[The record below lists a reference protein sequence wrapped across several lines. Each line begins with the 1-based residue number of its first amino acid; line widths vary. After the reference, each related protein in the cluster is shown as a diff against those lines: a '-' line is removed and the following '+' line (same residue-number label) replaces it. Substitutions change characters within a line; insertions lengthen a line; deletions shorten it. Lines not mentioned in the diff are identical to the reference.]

1 LQSLAIIGSGIAGL
15 GCAHFLHGAYDITV
29 FEQNDYVGGH
39 THTVVVDDFN
49 RPQPIDT
56 GFMVYNQVTYPNL
69 TRLFRELKLDTQ
81 ATSMSFSVQHVPSRL
96 EYCGSSFSQLFAQRR
111 NLLNPRFIRMLRQ
124 VDRFN
129 REAPEALDN
138 PCWLGATLKEYVE
151 AGGYGTDLLALYL
164 VPMSAA
170 VWSAS
175 QEAMLDFPA
184 QTLLRFFHNHGF
196 LGMHTQHP
204 WRTVEG
210 GAHSYVKRL
219 TAPFAGRI
227 RLGQPVTRVVH
238 GRSQATVVFS
248 NGWARAFDKVI
259 LACHAD
265 QALRLIEDP
274 DPRQSRLLGQFS
286 YQSNRATLHTDSSV
300 MPKTRRAWASWN
312 YRVSSPEASGSS
324 TIYWMNRLQNITSQQ
339 QYFVSI
345 NDPGVVDP
353 AKVLRQIEY
362 HHPLFDLAAVKAQS
376 DLPGVNEISP
386 EQTLYFCGSY
396 FKYGF
401 HEDALNSALN
411 LCSVLLRRPV
421 WKAA

>member
-1 LQSLAIIGSGIAGL
+1 MQSLAIIGSGIAGL
-15 GCAHFLHGAYDITV
+15 GCAHFLHRDYDITV

-39 THTVVVDDFN
+39 TNTVLVN
-49 RPQPIDT
+49 EQGHPLPIDT
-56 GFMVYNQVTYPNL
+56 GFMVYNDVTYPNL
-69 TRLFRELKLDTQ
+69 SRLFRELSVETK
-81 ATSMSFSVQHVPSRL
+81 ATCMSFSVQQVPLKL
-96 EYCGSSFSQLFAQRR
+96 EYCGSSLSQLFAQRR

-129 REAPEALDN
+129 REASDSLDN
-138 PCWLGATLKEYVE
+138 AQWVGATLREYVE
-151 AGGYGTDLLALYL
+151 ARGYGQDLLDLYL

-175 QEAMLDFPA
+175 QAAMLDFPA

-204 WRTVEG
+204 WRTVAG
-210 GAHSYVKRL
+210 GAHSYVNRL
-219 TAPFAGRI
+219 IAPFAGRI
-227 RLGQPVTRVVH
+227 QLGQPVTRVVRQ
-238 GRSQATVVFS
+238 RSQVTVVTS
-248 NGWARAFDKVI
+248 SGWVRAFDKVI

-265 QALRLIEDP
+265 QALRLLKDP
-274 DPRQSRLLGQFS
+274 DPEQVRLLGQFS

-300 MPKTRRAWASWN
+300 MPKARRAWASWN
-312 YRVSSPEASGSS
+312 YRVDATQPSGAS
-324 TIYWMNRLQNITSQQ
+324 TIYWMNRLQSLPSQQ

-345 NDPGVVDP
+345 NDPGGIDP
-353 AKVLRQIEY
+353 TRVLRQILY

-376 DLPGVNEISP
+376 NLPGLNQVSP
-386 EQTLYFCGSY
+386 EQAVYFCGSY

-411 LCSVLLRRPV
+411 LCSTLLRRSV

>member
-1 LQSLAIIGSGIAGL
+1 MQSLAIIGSGIAGL
-15 GCAHFLHGAYDITV
+15 GCAHFLQRDYDITV
-29 FEQNDYVGGH
+29 FEQNNYIGGH
-39 THTVVVDDFN
+39 TNTVVVDEQG
-49 RPQPIDT
+49 RPIPVDT
-56 GFMVYNQVTYPNL
+56 GFMVYNEVTYPNL
-69 TRLFRELKLDTQ
+69 TRLFRELKVETKP
-81 ATSMSFSVQHVPSRL
+81 TCMSFSVQQVPLEL

-111 NLLNPRFIRMLRQ
+111 NLLNPRFIRMLGQ

-129 REAPEALDN
+129 RQAAGALDN
-138 PCWLGATLKEYVE
+138 PRWAAATLREYVE
-151 AGGYGTDLLALYL
+151 ARGYGEDFLDLYL

-175 QEAMLDFPA
+175 QESMLDFPA

-210 GAHSYVKRL
+210 GAQSYVQRL
-219 TAPFAGRI
+219 IAPFVRRI
-227 RLGQPVTRVVH
+227 LTGQPVTGVVRQHSQIRVV
-238 GRSQATVVFS
+238 TS
-248 NGWARAFDKVI
+248 NGWVRAFDKVI

-265 QALRLIEDP
+265 QALRLLEDP
-274 DPRQSRLLGQFS
+274 DPEQARLLGRFS

-300 MPKTRRAWASWN
+300 MPKSRRAWASWN
-312 YRVSSPEASGSS
+312 YRMDTMQPSGAS
-324 TIYWMNRLQNITSQQ
+324 TIYWMNRLQNLRSQQ

-345 NDPGVVDP
+345 NDPGRIDP
-353 AKVLRQIEY
+353 AKILRQIQY

-376 DLPGVNEISP
+376 ELPQLNRVSP
-386 EQTLYFCGSY
+386 EQTVYFCGSY

-401 HEDALNSALN
+401 HEDALNSALD
-411 LCSVLLRRPV
+411 LCSSLLRRPL